1 MSISTEFLR
10 LRDLEKIEI
19 NFIILFLK
27 DSIFDEDKENDWI
40 KSVMQETS
48 FSTFLKV
55 RKKGDPRKKPIRK
68 KEIHKRGGG
77 IFRKGRIM

>member
-48 FSTFLKV
+48 FS
-55 RKKGDPRKKPIRK
+55 
-68 KEIHKRGGG
+68 
-77 IFRKGRIM
+77 